1 MPLSTI
7 IKTGANVRST
17 TSANPKLRKSME
29 KAKELV
35 PVLPKDDITKLII
48 KQAVNQLNS
57 TSTTV
62 ESLRTLMNE
71 TRSCHNNWNLL
82 KKTNGFWRLFYAS
95 ATFFISPQAL

>member
-1 MPLSTI
+1 
-7 IKTGANVRST
+7 
-17 TSANPKLRKSME
+17 ME

-71 TRSCHNNWNLL
+71 TRSCHNN
-82 KKTNGFWRLFYAS
+82 
-95 ATFFISPQAL
+95 

>member
-1 MPLSTI
+1 
-7 IKTGANVRST
+7 
-17 TSANPKLRKSME
+17 ME

-71 TRSCHNNWNLL
+71 TEYPAIII
-82 KKTNGFWRLFYAS
+82 GIY
-95 ATFFISPQAL
+95 

>member
-1 MPLSTI
+1 
-7 IKTGANVRST
+7 
-17 TSANPKLRKSME
+17 ME

-71 TRSCHNNWNLL
+71 TRSCHNNMEFFEKNQRFLASFL
-82 KKTNGFWRLFYAS
+82 CICHFLYQSTGFVVL
-95 ATFFISPQAL
+95 

>member
-1 MPLSTI
+1 
-7 IKTGANVRST
+7 
-17 TSANPKLRKSME
+17 ME

-62 ESLRTLMNE
+62 ESLRTLEQKNVP
-71 TRSCHNNWNLL
+71 TSKRGSSNLR
-82 KKTNGFWRLFYAS
+82 KTLFQVMDALIKTHPQDDPVYQFIDKSGHKAS
-95 ATFFISPQAL
+95 LTMSI

>member
-1 MPLSTI
+1 
-7 IKTGANVRST
+7 
-17 TSANPKLRKSME
+17 ME

-71 TRSCHNNWNLL
+71 TRSCHNNLHLYN
-82 KKTNGFWRLFYAS
+82 
-95 ATFFISPQAL
+95 

>member
-1 MPLSTI
+1 
-7 IKTGANVRST
+7 
-17 TSANPKLRKSME
+17 ME

-35 PVLPKDDITKLII
+35 PVLPKEDITKLII

-82 KKTNGFWRLFYAS
+82 KKINGFWRLFYAS

>member
-1 MPLSTI
+1 
-7 IKTGANVRST
+7 
-17 TSANPKLRKSME
+17 ME

-71 TRSCHNNWNLL
+71 TRPCHNNWNLL